1 MIHQMHHE
9 TSDVRTKE
17 RTVNIF
23 LDMQKSRKFII
34 LGRKKKKKVG
44 ETSQNRQITIFK
56 TALQGRSQHLLR
68 LSFKKKR
75 LAKAN

>member
-1 MIHQMHHE
+1 MHHE

-34 LGRKKKKKVG
+34 LGRKKKKSWGNVAK
-44 ETSQNRQITIFK
+44 SAHHNLQNG
-56 TALQGRSQHLLR
+56 TAG
-68 LSFKKKR
+68 
-75 LAKAN
+75 

>member
-34 LGRKKKKKVG
+34 LGRKKKKLGKRRKIG
-44 ETSQNRQITIFK
+44 TSQSSKRHCRV
-56 TALQGRSQHLLR
+56 G
-68 LSFKKKR
+68 LSTCYDYHFKKED
-75 LAKAN
+75 

>member
-34 LGRKKKKKVG
+34 LGRKKKKVG
-44 ETSQNRQITIFK
+44 ETSQNRHITIFK

-68 LSFKKKR
+68 LSF
-75 LAKAN
+75 